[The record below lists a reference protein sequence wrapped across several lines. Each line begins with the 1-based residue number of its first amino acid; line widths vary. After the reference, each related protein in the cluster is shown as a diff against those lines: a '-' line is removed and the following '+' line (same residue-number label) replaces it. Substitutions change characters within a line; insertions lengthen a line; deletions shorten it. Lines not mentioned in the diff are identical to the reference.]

1 MGDFNDLLSME
12 ENEGN
17 EGNVD
22 HLNWLL
28 ITGSKVLLRILGWLI
43 FLSKVILLLD
53 PMEEGPIKL
62 LKSSLTGRWGPLLG
76 GNISSCV
83 ID

>member
-1 MGDFNDLLSME
+1 MEDFNDLLSME

-17 EGNVD
+17 VD

-28 ITGSKVLLRILGWLI
+28 IMGSKVLLRILGWLI
-43 FLSKVILLLD
+43 FLSKVILSLD

-62 LKSSLTGRWGPLLG
+62 LKSSLTRRWGPLLG
-76 GNISSCV
+76 SNIPSCV
-83 ID
+83 LD